1 MVASKGMA
9 KSPAPRVDTEDVE
22 NAWRERART
31 LLRVEQRRQN
41 LTYADIAKRMQAIGI
56 EETEVSVRNKI
67 SRGTFPATFLLQ
79 FMHVL
84 GVDLIPFKPQVTGEF
99 TLSPELLDKVPKVAM
114 TPELMAALIGLPK
127 KDQ

>member
-1 MVASKGMA
+1 M
-9 KSPAPRVDTEDVE
+9 SPLYVTCHL
-22 NAWRERART
+22 WART

-67 SRGTFPATFLLQ
+67 SRGTFPATFMLR

-84 GVDLIPFKPQVTGEF
+84 GIDLIPFKPQLAGEI
-99 TLSPELLDKVPKVAM
+99 TLSPELLSKVPQVAM
-114 TPELMAALIGLPK
+114 TPELMAALVGLPK
-127 KDQ
+127 KNQ

>member
-1 MVASKGMA
+1 MA
-9 KSPAPRVDTEDVE
+9 NSEAPRADAEDVE
-22 NAWRERART
+22 GAWRERART

-67 SRGTFPATFLLQ
+67 SRGTFPATFMLQ

-84 GVDLIPFKPQVTGEF
+84 GIDLIPFKPQLTGEV
-99 TLSPELLDKVPKVAM
+99 TLSPELLGKLPQVAM
-114 TPELMAALIGLPK
+114 TPELMAALVGLPK
-127 KDQ
+127 KD

>member
-1 MVASKGMA
+1 MA
-9 KSPAPRVDTEDVE
+9 NSEAPRADAEDIE
-22 NAWRERART
+22 GAWRERART

-67 SRGTFPATFLLQ
+67 SRGTFPATFMLQ

-84 GVDLIPFKPQVTGEF
+84 GINLIPFKPQLTGEI
-99 TLSPELLDKVPKVAM
+99 TLSSELLGKLPQVAM
-114 TPELMAALIGLPK
+114 TPELMAALVGQPK
-127 KDQ
+127 KD